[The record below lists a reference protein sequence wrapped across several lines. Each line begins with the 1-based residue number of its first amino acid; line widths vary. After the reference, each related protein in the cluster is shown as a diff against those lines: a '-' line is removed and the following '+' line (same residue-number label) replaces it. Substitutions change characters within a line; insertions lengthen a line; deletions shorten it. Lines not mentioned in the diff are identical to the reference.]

1 MYDAALLVLLATP
14 RVEEEDG
21 KSLAA
26 RKLILLQV
34 LSSFLQRLCPFHCLL
49 NMAYSHSRINIFGCY
64 RRIKCKED

>member
-34 LSSFLQRLCPFHCLL
+34 LSSFLQRLCPFHCLW
-49 NMAYSHSRINIFGCY
+49 NMAYSHSRVNIFGCH
-64 RRIKCKED
+64 K